1 MFFLHLWKQIKWK
14 IFKYLEL
21 CMPHSQAPLHSA
33 YKLVVLFQN
42 KLQLWVWDDMC
53 GQTYTST
60 PGSENPKDQSNF
72 IWFCIGC
79 LLPCS
84 DGEKEKLKLLTI
96 AYFVEKVSWIWI
108 RYLKLPAKCFRSC
121 IRHFTNLSSRETLA
135 SKEWILGRTRKTLVN
150 NVFWVRLRK
159 NSVSSR
165 GLEQI
170 IQQCFFKR
178 TPLRTSFSIFVS
190 ENTIANRAKKSPT
203 IYVVVVGMFFS
214 TLMKTN

>member
-1 MFFLHLWKQIKWK
+1 MHHYTLPTSWLYSFLTNCSFGFGK
-14 IFKYLEL
+14 ICVDK
-21 CMPHSQAPLHSA
+21 HI
-33 YKLVVLFQN
+33 
-42 KLQLWVWDDMC
+42 QLRQV
-53 GQTYTST
+53 Q
-60 PGSENPKDQSNF
+60 KIQDQSNF

-178 TPLRTSFSIFVS
+178 TPLRASFSIFVS
-190 ENTIANRAKKSPT
+190 ANTIANRAKKSPT